1 MADKVRGTVYVCP
14 VCGAEVA
21 VLAHKVGEFC
31 PRCCNVEM
39 KEQREKLQF
48 FVCPVCKA
56 EIGVLRHGKG
66 IIVAHCCNVDMV
78 AAA

>member
-1 MADKVRGTVYVCP
+1 MADKIRGTVYVCP

-21 VLAHKVGEFC
+21 VLAHQVGEFV
-31 PRCCNVEM
+31 PRCCNVAM
-39 KEQREKLQF
+39 VYAKEKLQF

-56 EIGVLRHGKG
+56 EIGVLRHGSG
-66 IIVAHCCNVDMV
+66 TIVAQCCNVEMI

>member
-1 MADKVRGTVYVCP
+1 MAEKIRGTVYICP

-31 PRCCNVEM
+31 PRCCNVAM
-39 KEQREKLQF
+39 TKEEEKLQF

-66 IIVAHCCNVDMV
+66 TIVAHCCNVDMI